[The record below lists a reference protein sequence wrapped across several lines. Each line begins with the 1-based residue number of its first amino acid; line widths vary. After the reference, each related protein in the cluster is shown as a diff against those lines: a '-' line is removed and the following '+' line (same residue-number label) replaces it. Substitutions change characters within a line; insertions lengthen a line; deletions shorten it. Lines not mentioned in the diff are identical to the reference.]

1 MEFRK
6 EEEELLFS
14 EHNEFNFESKLIRND
29 SKNIYN
35 RLRSIVDDAE
45 FVAHVYSL
53 MPTLALV
60 ANERCGSWYIDRT
73 KTPAYSAYFKSTDGH
88 MRAWDLSVRRNNLH
102 LVPVIAEHKGCIIVD
117 STRKGKKIPD
127 ALSKTIPIWCC
138 AVNRMIARLEDT
150 AAWDLSFYSPPAAVS
165 RSEHAQIEAL
175 MDSFVDKLE
184 RSGLSRSIT
193 NGCLKKPLRPLW
205 YTPESYQA
213 LLDSPPQWEEM
224 PFYPIICLSASE
236 AIPSGYQSRPG
247 YLYVQGSG
255 DDQEAWSMGLT
266 AHLFWQHKDT
276 ILDNR
281 DTCEQRVLDTVAKQQ
296 WIDKPECARI
306 EPTCI
311 SIGNYGSGNQL
322 MDFDLIINCDPLKH
336 ASCQGPN
343 YLHVPIPEGKK
354 GQIVFASAIDKVIEF
369 AKEAIMKQKRIL
381 VHGGTGK
388 DYAVGFV
395 LSLLIHYY
403 DTEGQLYQKEKPR
416 ADKQLI
422 QRHLVRII
430 AHWEKAS
437 PSRTTLK
444 RVNTHF
450 MSHSTKSVDN

>member
-1 MEFRK
+1 MNAVD
-6 EEEELLFS
+6 
-14 EHNEFNFESKLIRND
+14 HGILI
-29 SKNIYN
+29 
-35 RLRSIVDDAE
+35 
-45 FVAHVYSL
+45 
-53 MPTLALV
+53 
-60 ANERCGSWYIDRT
+60 
-73 KTPAYSAYFKSTDGH
+73 TPAHSAYFKSTDGH

-102 LVPVIAEHKGCIIVD
+102 LIPIIEEHGGCIIVD

-138 AVNRMIARLEDT
+138 AINRMMAQSNNKLS
-150 AAWDLSFYSPPAAVS
+150 WDLSFYSPPAAVS
-165 RSEHAQIEAL
+165 RSEHTQIEAL
-175 MDSFVDKLE
+175 MDSFVDKLV
-184 RSGLSRSIT
+184 RSGLSMPM
-193 NGCLKKPLRPLW
+193 LKKPLRPLW

-213 LLDSPPQWEEM
+213 LLGSPPQWEEM

-266 AHLFWQHKDT
+266 AQLFWQHKDT
-276 ILDNR
+276 ILMNR

-296 WIDKPECARI
+296 CIDEPDYAQI

-311 SIGNYGSGNQL
+311 FIGNGGYQL
-322 MDFDLIINCDPLKH
+322 TDFDLIINCDSLKQIE
-336 ASCQGPN
+336 SQGPN
-343 YLHVPIPEGKK
+343 CLHVPIPEGKK
-354 GQIVFASAIDKVIEF
+354 GQAVFASSIDKVIGF
-369 AKEAIMKQKRIL
+369 AREAVMAQKRIL
-381 VHGGTGK
+381 VHGRTGK
-388 DYAVGFV
+388 DYAVGLV
-395 LSLLIHYY
+395 LSLLVHYY
-403 DTEGQLYQKEKPR
+403 DSEGQLYQQEKPR
-416 ADKQLI
+416 
-422 QRHLVRII
+422 VRIV